1 MQASD
6 TYRQYEI
13 RVQSARNTRG
23 AWVAE
28 IQFFRDNVRVDLP
41 VPETVSPEWLT
52 EEEALRGG
60 LEEGWRILK
69 THDR

>member
-13 RVQSARNTRG
+13 RVQSTRNTRG

-60 LEEGWRILK
+60 LEEGRRILK